1 MLSFTNFAQAQLV
14 DADPDWVELESSPP
28 AKFNPLEIIA
38 FELTNS
44 ATQLK
49 WGIEPSSISIGKDG
63 ITRYVVVAKGE
74 DNANISYEGIN
85 CSKGEL
91 KVYARWTGKEWALNT
106 NAYWIDLTDRARAH
120 HALALARQGLCDG
133 GSAHLKV
140 ENIIRSLK
148 SKTVGRTTY
157 KN

>member
-1 MLSFTNFAQAQLV
+1 MLSFTNYAQAQLA

-28 AKFNPLEIIA
+28 AKFNPLETMA
-38 FELTNS
+38 FDLTNS

-49 WGIEPSSISIGKDG
+49 WGIEPSTISIGKDG
-63 ITRYVVVAKGE
+63 ITRYVVVANGE
-74 DNANISYEGIN
+74 NIANISYEGIN
-85 CSKGEL
+85 CLKGEL
-91 KVYARWTGKEWALNT
+91 KIYARWTGKDWALNS
-106 NAYWIDLTDRARAH
+106 NAKWINLTDRARAH

-148 SKTVGRTTY
+148 SKTSGRTTY
-157 KN
+157 R